1 MTQPTLFDL
10 HPNEYS
16 QELCYYPFA
25 VNLHRCAGSGN
36 TLDDLSS
43 RVCVPSKVE
52 DLNLHVLNLITG
64 INELRTLTNIY
75 HANVNIS
82 LMVENIT
89 WIKSGIATSV
99 GLSVKIWK
107 NIVCAKKVIFRI
119 LQHVAPK
126 MGHM

>member
-1 MTQPTLFDL
+1 MTQLTLFDL
-10 HPNEYS
+10 HPNEYY
-16 QELCYYPFA
+16 YYPFA

-43 RVCVPSKVE
+43 RACVPSKVE

-82 LMVENIT
+82 LMVENVT
-89 WIKSGIATSV
+89 
-99 GLSVKIWK
+99 
-107 NIVCAKKVIFRI
+107 
-119 LQHVAPK
+119 
-126 MGHM
+126 